1 MSRHVLAAL
10 LTVLAIAVLAPA
22 QTLAQTEA
30 SMEPPRTPWG
40 APDLQGVWDFRSL
53 TPMERPEELAD
64 TENFTAEQAAEFAE
78 ETIRRRSRDNDTSD
92 RVVPYNDFWFDEGTS
107 VTTERTSLVVDPPD
121 GRIPPLTQG
130 AMDRQQAL
138 EEARAGVG
146 GHEPTEGGFVEDLG
160 PGGLQV
166 RCILGFNS
174 GPPMAPSAY
183 NNNVQVF
190 QTEDTVVLY
199 NEMNHNARVVP
210 LDGRDHLDAGIRQWV
225 GDSRG
230 RWEGDTLVVETT
242 NFLRET
248 NFQRRRDDAEP
259 QARRAPHA
267 DGRRHPAV
275 RRDRRRPDGLDAAL
289 DVLGADAQEPRAAVR
304 VRLPRGQL
312 RPGEHPRRRR
322 GGGLE
327 LEAATDSALRRDSAL
342 HRPAGGGGPTL
353 HRGRSTLHKSVGM
366 ISIAI
371 TLTRMHTTAAIPV
384 YPSTSPNFR
393 RVTVRMGIAQNGWMK
408 LVVAS
413 P

>member
-1 MSRHVLAAL
+1 MSRHVFAAL
-10 LTVLAIAVLAPA
+10 LTVLAIAAFAPA
-22 QTLAQTEA
+22 ETAAQA
-30 SMEPPRTPWG
+30 DGSMEPPRTPWG

-64 TENFTAEQAAEFAE
+64 IENFTAEQAAEFAE
-78 ETIRRRSRDNDTSD
+78 ETIRTRSRDNDTSD

-107 VTTERTSLVVDPPD
+107 VTTERTSLVVDPPN
-121 GRIPPLTQG
+121 GRIPPLTQE

-138 EEARAGVG
+138 EEARSGVG

-248 NFQRRRDDAEP
+248 NFQRGATTPNLTLVERLTRVDADTLQYDVTVDDPTVWTQPWTFSVPMRRNPEP
-259 QARRAPHA
+259 LYEYACHE
-267 DGRRHPAV
+267 GNY
-275 RRDRRRPDGLDAAL
+275 
-289 DVLGADAQEPRAAVR
+289 
-304 VRLPRGQL
+304 
-312 RPGEHPRRRR
+312 
-322 GGGLE
+322 GLE
-327 LEAATDSALRRDSAL
+327 NILAGAV
-342 HRPAGGGGPTL
+342 AGG
-353 HRGRSTLHKSVGM
+353 S
-366 ISIAI
+366 
-371 TLTRMHTTAAIPV
+371 
-384 YPSTSPNFR
+384 N
-393 RVTVRMGIAQNGWMK
+393 
-408 LVVAS
+408 
-413 P
+413 

>member
-1 MSRHVLAAL
+1 MRRNVFAAL
-10 LTVLAIAVLAPA
+10 LTALAVAVLAPA
-22 QTLAQTEA
+22 SGAAQTEA
-30 SMEPPRTPWG
+30 APEPPRTPWG

-121 GRIPPLTQG
+121 GRIPPLTEEAQ
-130 AMDRQQAL
+130 DRQAAL
-138 EEARAGVG
+138 RAAREGVG
-146 GHEPTEGGFVEDLG
+146 GHEPTPGGFVEDLG

-210 LDGRDHLDAGIRQWV
+210 LDGRGRLADGIRLWT
-225 GDSRG
+225 GDARG
-230 RWEGDTLVVETT
+230 HWEGDTLVVETT

-248 NFQRRRDDAEP
+248 NF
-259 QARRAPHA
+259 
-267 DGRRHPAV
+267 
-275 RRDRRRPDGLDAAL
+275 
-289 DVLGADAQEPRAAVR
+289 
-304 VRLPRGQL
+304 
-312 RPGEHPRRRR
+312 R
-322 GGGLE
+322 GGLTTRNLRLVERLTRVDADTLQYDVTIDDSTVWTRPWTFSVPMRRNPEPVYEYACHEGNYGLTNI
-327 LEAATDSALRRDSAL
+327 LAGAV
-342 HRPAGGGGPTL
+342 AGGG
-353 HRGRSTLHKSVGM
+353 
-366 ISIAI
+366 
-371 TLTRMHTTAAIPV
+371 
-384 YPSTSPNFR
+384 N
-393 RVTVRMGIAQNGWMK
+393 
-408 LVVAS
+408 
-413 P
+413 

>member
-1 MSRHVLAAL
+1 MSRHVLASL
-10 LTVLAIAVLAPA
+10 LTVLAIVALAPA
-22 QTLAQTEA
+22 AGAQTE
-30 SMEPPRTPWG
+30 SPMEAPRTSWG

-64 TENFTAEQAAEFAE
+64 SETFTAEQAAEFAE
-78 ETIRRRSRDNDTSD
+78 DTIRRRSRDNDTSD

-121 GRIPPLTQG
+121 GRIPPLTRE
-130 AMDRQQAL
+130 AMDRRQAQ

-190 QTEDTVVLY
+190 QTEDTVVLF

-210 LDGRDHLDAGIRQWV
+210 LDGRDHLDAGIGQWT

-230 RWEGDTLVVETT
+230 HWEGDTLVVETT

-248 NFQRRRDDAEP
+248 NFMRGATTPNLTLVERLTRVDADTLQYDVTVDDPTVWTRPWTFSVPMRRNPEP
-259 QARRAPHA
+259 VYEYACHEGNYGLYNILA
-267 DGRRHPAV
+267 GAV
-275 RRDRRRPDGLDAAL
+275 
-289 DVLGADAQEPRAAVR
+289 
-304 VRLPRGQL
+304 
-312 RPGEHPRRRR
+312 
-322 GGGLE
+322 
-327 LEAATDSALRRDSAL
+327 
-342 HRPAGGGGPTL
+342 AGG
-353 HRGRSTLHKSVGM
+353 S
-366 ISIAI
+366 
-371 TLTRMHTTAAIPV
+371 
-384 YPSTSPNFR
+384 N
-393 RVTVRMGIAQNGWMK
+393 
-408 LVVAS
+408 
-413 P
+413 